1 MASAAAAG
9 CAATWCERRFNW
21 PTTVPPRST
30 CSAALNAAFSTSPCS
45 ERGAETIRHFLFD
58 VAKMTGDWKMEDVL
72 EEEMEKIRQ
81 QVGWSAAS

>member
-1 MASAAAAG
+1 MRTRAGSGLLMLAG
-9 CAATWCERRFNW
+9 CAAFVHC
-21 PTTVPPRST
+21 PLHAD
-30 CSAALNAAFSTSPCS
+30 AAIMSNSCRCGLPFRS

-81 QVGWSAAS
+81 QVG